1 MNDKFSLLKRMRRL
15 SGILVH
21 PTSLPGKFGIGDLGP
36 EAYRFVDF
44 LQESGQHLWQ
54 TLPLGPTGGHNSP
67 YQCFSS
73 FAGQPLLISPELLK
87 DEGLLT
93 DADLSNVPH
102 FSDEEVDFAA
112 VGEYKEELFKKAFA
126 RFKELPE
133 DNPLK
138 SELALFCKSAHWLDD
153 YAMFMAIKKSKG
165 GAHWLE
171 WEKKYRKPTKSQK
184 AVIER
189 EFEDEILYEKFLQW
203 TFCRQWSQLKAY
215 ANERDILLIGDIP
228 IFVSGDSADVWAE
241 PRLFQVD
248 SDGFPTVVAG
258 VPPDYF
264 SATGQLWGNPLY
276 DWKYHKKTN
285 YEWWMERFKTQFLLS
300 DIVRIHFRGLE
311 SYWEIPADSE
321 TALNGKWVDGPK
333 DEFFEVLIKTFGE
346 EPPIIAEDLGI
357 ITDDVRALR
366 DKFGLPGMKILQFA
380 FEDEDSNYLPYNQP
394 YNCVCYTGTHDNDT
408 TTGWY
413 ATASEKARDKVRRY
427 MNTDASQVSWD
438 FIRTCF
444 GSPARFAIIPVQDLF
459 CQGSD
464 CRMNTPG
471 KADGN
476 WAYRMKKE
484 LLTSDVAKRLYDVT
498 KLYGR

>member
-1 MNDKFSLLKRMRRL
+1 MHISTLYGDYSCGSF
-15 SGILVH
+15 
-21 PTSLPGKFGIGDLGP
+21 GK
-36 EAYRFVDF
+36 EAKEFIDF
-44 LQESGQHLWQ
+44 LSDTGFSVWQ
-54 TLPLGPTGGHNSP
+54 VLPFGTTDECNSP
-67 YQCFSS
+67 YKSYSAFGGNPY
-73 FAGQPLLISPELLK
+73 FV
-87 DEGLLT
+87 
-93 DADLSNVPH
+93 DLNS
-102 FSDEEVDFAA
+102 
-112 VGEYKEELFKKAFA
+112 
-126 RFKELPE
+126 
-133 DNPLK
+133 
-138 SELALFCKSAHWLDD
+138 
-153 YAMFMAIKKSKG
+153 
-165 GAHWLE
+165 
-171 WEKKYRKPTKSQK
+171 
-184 AVIER
+184 
-189 EFEDEILYEKFLQW
+189 LYEKGYITYDELNRQKQNTPYSCEYKRLFDERVTLLCDCAQKVPDAEREKIEKFIEENNYLADFCKFMALKSANSDAEWQKWQNFDIDEKILFGWKFIQYEFFNQW
-203 TFCRQWSQLKAY
+203 QGIKKY
-215 ANERDILLIGDIP
+215 ANEKNISIIGDIP
-228 IFVSGDSADVWAE
+228 IYVSQDSCDVWSNRDE
-241 PRLFQVD
+241 FLLD
-248 SDGFPTVVAG
+248 EKGYPTSVAG

-264 SATGQLWGNPLY
+264 SKDGQLWGNPLY
-276 DWKYHKKTN
+276 RWDVHKNTGF
-285 YEWWMERFKTQFLLS
+285 EWWIKRLAHCFNMY
-300 DIVRIHFRGLE
+300 DVVRIDHFRGLE

>member
-1 MNDKFSLLKRMRRL
+1 MRR
-15 SGILVH
+15 SGVLLPV
-21 PTSLPGKFGIGDLGP
+21 TSLPSRFGIGTFSK
-36 EAYRFVDF
+36 EAYAFVDF
-44 LQESGQHLWQ
+44 LKEAGQKLWQ
-54 TLPLGPTGGHNSP
+54 ILPLGPTGYGDSP
-67 YQCFSS
+67 YQAFST
-73 FAGQPLLISPELLK
+73 FAGNPYLIDLEELIENGWLTEEECENTDWGGSKSYVDYEKMYQGRFPLLRKAYHNSHIAENAEFIAFCEEN
-87 DEGLLT
+87 DWW
-93 DADLSNVPH
+93 LS
-102 FSDEEVDFAA
+102 
-112 VGEYKEELFKKAFA
+112 
-126 RFKELPE
+126 
-133 DNPLK
+133 
-138 SELALFCKSAHWLDD
+138 D
-153 YAMFMAIKKSKG
+153 YALFMAIKDSQG
-165 GAHWLE
+165 GASFLE
-171 WEKKYRKPTKSQK
+171 WDAPLKL
-184 AVIER
+184 R
-189 EFEDEILYEKFLQW
+189 EPEAIRRCRHELSDEICFWQFLQYL
-203 TFCRQWSQLKAY
+203 FAKQWQALKAY
-215 ANERDILLIGDIP
+215 ANGKGISIIGDIP
-228 IFVSGDSADVWAE
+228 IYVALDSADTWSHPE
-241 PRLFQVD
+241 LFQLSEGCV
-248 SDGFPTVVAG
+248 PKAVAG
-258 VPPDYF
+258 VPPDAF

-300 DIVRIHFRGLE
+300 DIVRIDHFRGLE